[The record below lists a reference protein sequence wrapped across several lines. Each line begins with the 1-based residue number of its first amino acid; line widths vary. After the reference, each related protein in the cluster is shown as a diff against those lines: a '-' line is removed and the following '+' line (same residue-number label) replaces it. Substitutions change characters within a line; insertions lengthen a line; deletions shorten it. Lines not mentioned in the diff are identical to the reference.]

1 MRQRWQLDE
10 WAAKRNTLLL
20 CERNRKTQR
29 SSKTGFNVFIGRRY
43 DGAPPPHHHPASRTA
58 LRDEARVSGNRQ
70 VAGGREV
77 FRVAG
82 RTPSRRRFLPR
93 PLPTS
98 VPQIRLWGGCRGV
111 AIRFF
116 VFCFCF
122 PSFFFIFSL
131 LSLSP

>member
-1 MRQRWQLDE
+1 MNGQPREILCCF
-10 WAAKRNTLLL
+10 AKGTGRLRDHPRRVST
-20 CERNRKTQR
+20 
-29 SSKTGFNVFIGRRY
+29 SSSAGGMT
-43 DGAPPPHHHPASRTA
+43 APPPPHHRPASRTA

-70 VAGGREV
+70 AAGGREV

-122 PSFFFIFSL
+122 PSFFLIFSFA
-131 LSLSP
+131 LSISVSHGI